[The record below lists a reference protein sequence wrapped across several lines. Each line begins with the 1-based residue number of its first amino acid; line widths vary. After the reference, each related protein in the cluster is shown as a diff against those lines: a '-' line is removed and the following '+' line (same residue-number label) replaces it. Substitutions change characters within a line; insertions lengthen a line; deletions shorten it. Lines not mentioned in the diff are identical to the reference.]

1 MSEQRSEV
9 RKVVFCSI
17 QLEYEDTAGK
27 HKLAGVLEDRSPS
40 GAGIRLRKPIEPG
53 MAVQVSGPRQDF
65 TGVVQHCRREG
76 YTYFAGLRIPPAEV
90 PPSEQAITTV
100 RPIPG
105 GGGGQ
110 DDTPIADASTQV

>member
-1 MSEQRSEV
+1 VSEQRSEI

-65 TGVVQHCRREG
+65 AGVVQHCRREG
-76 YTYFAGLRIPPAEV
+76 YTYFAGLRIRPAETALSKQAS
-90 PPSEQAITTV
+90 SEQ
-100 RPIPG
+100 PIPG
-105 GGGGQ
+105 SGAGQ
-110 DDTPIADASTQV
+110 